1 MTMQIIRPAALRR
14 LSAAGLPIF
23 VIAVFGGTTLQAQQP
38 EPVLT
43 TASTAMPVAVP
54 EPATPDTVRLLVG
67 RSTLVDLGQ
76 PIARVSLT
84 SSDVADALVTSPSQ
98 LLVHGKVPGSISMF
112 VWSRGG
118 DVRRFEVAVQR
129 DLTRLTDQ
137 FKQLFPNENI
147 QVHGN
152 GRNVVLSGTVSGK
165 DVVDRAIGVALGYV
179 EKKDDVVTLLQVR
192 EGRVSNQ
199 VLLKVRFA
207 EVSRSALT
215 EFGISYFTSPT
226 GIRNTVGRVTTQQF
240 PSAQFSDLAW
250 TKSSSR
256 FGDPVTSA
264 EGKISFADFLNVF
277 LLNQKWDLGVA
288 IRAMQDSGVFQSLAE
303 PNLVA
308 ESGKEASFL
317 AGGEFPVP
325 IVQGSGQNMGISV
338 QFKEFG
344 IRLNFTP
351 TVNGDRVHLKVRPEV
366 STLDY
371 GNGVA
376 MNGFRIPAL
385 STRRA
390 ETELELANGQ
400 TFAVAGLMNNQL
412 ASSLQKIPGLGDI
425 PILGHLFRSRA
436 AQKDQTELVVMITP
450 EILATDSVGVT
461 NALPRTPDSFMAPL
475 PEPKTKAPLPPAF
488 TPDRQSTVSV
498 PVPSKAAQIEQ
509 KDQREK
515 AEAERDRLA
524 AEARAT
530 AEQEARANAAAAKQA
545 IDEAKRAE
553 AEAKAEDKRVKEEQK
568 RQEKEARE
576 RAKKEQE
583 AARKAARSG
592 SPQAS
597 AGEGTASAPA
607 ASLQQGDAV
616 QQAVDSAAAQQAEN
630 EEQARARAIA
640 EAKQRALEA
649 ASQTPAQVE
658 K

>member
-23 VIAVFGGTTLQAQQP
+23 VIAVFGGTTLHAQQP

-43 TASTAMPVAVP
+43 TASAAMPVAVP
-54 EPATPDTVRLLVG
+54 EPAAPDTVRLLVG

-84 SSDVADALVTSPSQ
+84 SADVADALVTSPSQ

-137 FKQLFPNENI
+137 FKQLFPNETI

-165 DVVDRAIGVALGYV
+165 DVVERAIGVALGYV

-199 VLLKVRFA
+199 VLLRVRFA

-250 TKSSSR
+250 TKASNR
-256 FGDPVTSA
+256 FGDPVTSS

-385 STRRA
+385 TTRRA

-412 ASSLQKIPGLGDI
+412 ATSLQKIPGLGDI

-461 NALPRTPDSFMAPL
+461 NALPRTPDSFMEPL
-475 PEPKTKAPLPPAF
+475 PEPKTKAPLQPAF
-488 TPDRQSTVSV
+488 TPDRRSSVSV

-509 KDQREK
+509 KDQRER

-524 AEARAT
+524 AEARAAAD
-530 AEQEARANAAAAKQA
+530 AERGQQQQEARASAEAARLAVEEAKVAAKR
-545 IDEAKRAE
+545 E
-553 AEAKAEDKRVKEEQK
+553 KEEQK
-568 RQEKEARE
+568 RLEKEARE
-576 RAKKEQE
+576 REKKERE
-583 AARKAARSG
+583 AARRAAKSG

-607 ASLQQGDAV
+607 AALQQGDAV
-616 QQAVDSAAAQQAEN
+616 QQAVDSAAAQQAES

>member
-137 FKQLFPNENI
+137 FKQLFPNETI

>member
-1 MTMQIIRPAALRR
+1 
-14 LSAAGLPIF
+14 
-23 VIAVFGGTTLQAQQP
+23 
-38 EPVLT
+38 
-43 TASTAMPVAVP
+43 
-54 EPATPDTVRLLVG
+54 
-67 RSTLVDLGQ
+67 
-76 PIARVSLT
+76 
-84 SSDVADALVTSPSQ
+84 
-98 LLVHGKVPGSISMF
+98 
-112 VWSRGG
+112 
-118 DVRRFEVAVQR
+118 
-129 DLTRLTDQ
+129 
-137 FKQLFPNENI
+137 
-147 QVHGN
+147 
-152 GRNVVLSGTVSGK
+152 
-165 DVVDRAIGVALGYV
+165 
-179 EKKDDVVTLLQVR
+179 
-192 EGRVSNQ
+192 
-199 VLLKVRFA
+199 
-207 EVSRSALT
+207 
-215 EFGISYFTSPT
+215 
-226 GIRNTVGRVTTQQF
+226 
-240 PSAQFSDLAW
+240 
-250 TKSSSR
+250 
-256 FGDPVTSA
+256 
-264 EGKISFADFLNVF
+264 
-277 LLNQKWDLGVA
+277 
-288 IRAMQDSGVFQSLAE
+288 MQDSGVFQSLAE

-450 EILATDSVGVT
+450 EILPTDSVGVT
-461 NALPRTPDSFMAPL
+461 GALPRTPDSFLAPL
-475 PEPKTKAPLPPAF
+475 PEPKTKAPLQPAF

-524 AEARAT
+524 AEARAE
-530 AEQEARANAAAAKQA
+530 ADAARERQQQEARASATAAKQA

-553 AEAKAEDKRVKEEQK
+553 AEAKAEDKRLKEEQK

-597 AGEGTASAPA
+597 GEGAASAPA
-607 ASLQQGDAV
+607 AALQQGDAV
-616 QQAVDSAAAQQAEN
+616 QQAVDSAAAQQEES